1 MHRKPRRNIVKKI
14 ASALFLMASL
24 AVFAL
29 PASADTY
36 TVTFNNTGGQSTA
49 GVYVY
54 PYNFTVTDT
63 TTASPATNVSMMC
76 IDFEREIFQPETWTA
91 TLVNIT
97 APNAGDVPPFTTN
110 QLDILAVLDSEITAA
125 TPGTQAVS
133 DLQFAAWEVTASTA
147 DKTTGPYAAG
157 FTAAATADYNA
168 AVTAVG
174 AGTAFGATGTAGAI
188 TYSDY
193 SYFDP
198 TTWPSGDGD
207 PQRFLT
213 YTGSGSPVPHT
224 SPVPEPSSLMLLGTG
239 VLGIASVARRRFLK
253 A

>member
-1 MHRKPRRNIVKKI
+1 MKNI
-14 ASALFLMASL
+14 ASALFLIAGL
-24 AVFAL
+24 AVAAL

-36 TVTFNNTGGQSTA
+36 TVTFNNTGGQVTA

-54 PYNFTVTDT
+54 PYNFTVTDN
-63 TTASPATNVSMMC
+63 TTASAPANVSMMC

-97 APNAGDVPPFTTN
+97 TPNASDSPAFSPL
-110 QLDILAVLDSEITAA
+110 QLEWLAVLDSEIVHATA
-125 TPGTQAVS
+125 GSQALS
-133 DLQFAAWEVTASTA
+133 DLQFAAWSITASTA
-147 DKTTGPYAAG
+147 DMTTGPYHAG
-157 FTAAATADYNA
+157 FTSGAAADLTAA
-168 AVTAVG
+168 KLAVTNG
-174 AGTAFGATGTAGAI
+174 NGTSATGTSGLV

-198 TTWPSGDGD
+198 TTWPAADGA
-207 PQRFLT
+207 PQRFIT
-213 YTGSGSPVPHT
+213 YTGSGTPIPHT

-239 VLGIASVARRRFLK
+239 VLGLASVARRRLLK

>member
-1 MHRKPRRNIVKKI
+1 MKNI
-14 ASALFLMASL
+14 ASALFLVASMA
-24 AVFAL
+24 VMAL

-36 TVTFNNTGGQSTA
+36 TVNFTGVGGQSTA

-54 PYNFTVTDT
+54 PYNFTVTDIT
-63 TTASPATNVSMMC
+63 TPMPSANVSMMC
-76 IDFEREIFQPETWTA
+76 IDFDREIFQPETWTA

-97 APNAGDVPPFTTN
+97 TPNPSDVPPFTTG
-110 QLDILAVLDSEITAA
+110 QLDVLAVLDSEITHA
-125 TPGTQAVS
+125 TAGSTALS
-133 DLQFAAWEVTASTA
+133 DLQFAAWTLTASPA
-147 DKTTGPYAAG
+147 DMSNYSAG
-157 FTAAATADYNA
+157 FTAGAAADLLA
-168 AVTAVG
+168 AQTAVSH
-174 AGTAFGATGTAGAI
+174 GTSTGATGTAGAV

-198 TTWPSGDGD
+198 TSWPSGDGD
-207 PQRFLT
+207 PQRFIT